1 MPEVII
7 AGGGVA
13 GLSAAHRLLE
23 QGFDVTLFEA
33 NDYLGGKLGA
43 IFESRTGDFHEH
55 CYHMYLSWYHN
66 FWALMDEIG
75 AREHFVPMSTFGC
88 LKPDQYGE
96 HYEVMDLGAPSTALR
111 NIFSGV
117 MHPADMF
124 IYGCSLLDLIG
135 TTPIRGNTL
144 ERTSVLGFMTSRL
157 YNTPEAMTGSTRTL
171 AEAFAC
177 PSYLSSARSYK
188 SLLKYGFRRPSPSM
202 WLLAGN
208 TQECLFG
215 PWRAH
220 LEKYAGKG
228 WGKLDIRPLKSV
240 QQLCVSADGRIVR
253 ILVADMPHSL
263 PPNRGAIVEPV
274 GGDWLPVNGD
284 LVLAIPPRQLADLI
298 SFEVAA
304 LASNL
309 ADVRRLRCEPMI
321 SLTVPFKRKLSDIP
335 IGITVLLDSRYE
347 LSFLDQSQ
355 IWRNSDGN
363 TLLNVVASDADTLVD
378 FTEGEIVQLFLR
390 ELRRFIE
397 FTEDDVARERLY
409 VQTNVGKELFVNQ
422 VGSWGYRPQTTCDIA
437 NLYIAGDFCQNVVDV
452 VTIEGAV
459 VSGLNAA
466 RAVCDRYGYGEAIAI
481 TEPDS
486 YPEAPLAA
494 MALAGLPFAYA
505 AKAISTG
512 DRVLRRAYASLF
524 PNG

>member
-1 MPEVII
+1 MPEVMI
-7 AGGGVA
+7 AGAGVA

-43 IFESRTGDFHEH
+43 VFESRTGDFHEH

-75 AREHFVPMSTFGC
+75 ARQHFLPMPTFGC
-88 LKPDQYGE
+88 LKPGQYGE
-96 HYEVMDLGAPSTALR
+96 HYEIVDLGSPATALR
-111 NIFSGV
+111 NIFSGI

-124 IYGCSLLDLIG
+124 IYGFSLLDLIG

-144 ERTSVLGFMTSRL
+144 ERTSVLAFMISRL
-157 YNTPEAMTGSTRTL
+157 YDTPEAMTGSTRTL

-188 SLLKYGFRRPSPSM
+188 SLIKYGFRLPSPSM
-202 WLLAGN
+202 WLLTGN

-215 PWRAH
+215 PWRAY
-220 LEKYAGKG
+220 LEKNAGNG
-228 WGKLDIRPLKSV
+228 WGRLDIRPLKSV
-240 QQLCVSADGRIVR
+240 RRLSVAADRRIDR
-253 ILVADMPHSL
+253 IEVAGMPHSL

-274 GGDWLPVNGD
+274 GRDWLSVNGD
-284 LVLAIPPRQLADLI
+284 LILAIPPRQLADLI
-298 SFEVAA
+298 SFEVAGHA
-304 LASNL
+304 PKL

-321 SLTVPFKRKLSDIP
+321 SLTIPFERKLSGIP

-355 IWRNSDGN
+355 IWRSSDGN

-378 FTEGEIVQLFLR
+378 FPERDIVSLLLR

-397 FTEDDVARERLY
+397 FTEGDVDRRRLY
-409 VQTNVGKELFVNQ
+409 LQTNVGEELFVNQ
-422 VGSWGYRPQTTCDIA
+422 VGSWEYRPQTTCDIA
-437 NLYIAGDFCQNVVDV
+437 NLFIAGDFCQNVADV

-459 VSGLNAA
+459 ISGLNAA
-466 RAVCDRYGYGEAIAI
+466 QAVCDRYGRGDVIAI

-494 MALAGLPFAYA
+494 LALAGLPFAYA

-512 DRVLRRAYASLF
+512 DRMLRRAYANLF

>member
-1 MPEVII
+1 M
-7 AGGGVA
+7 A
-13 GLSAAHRLLE
+13 AAHRLLE

-43 IFESRTGDFHEH
+43 VLESRTGDFHEH

-75 AREHFVPMSTFGC
+75 VRQHFLPMPTFGC
-88 LKPDQYGE
+88 LKPGQYGE
-96 HYEVMDLGAPSTALR
+96 HYEIMNLGSPSTALR
-111 NIFSGV
+111 NIFSGI

-124 IYGCSLLDLIG
+124 IYGYSLLDLIG
-135 TTPIRGNTL
+135 TTPFRGNTL
-144 ERTSVLGFMTSRL
+144 ERTSVLAFMTSRP
-157 YNTPEAMTGSTRTL
+157 YNTREAMTGSTRTL

-188 SLLKYGFRRPSPSM
+188 SLIKLGVRQPSPSM
-202 WLLAGN
+202 WLLTGN
-208 TQECLFG
+208 TQERLFA
-215 PWRAH
+215 PWRAY
-220 LEKYAGKG
+220 LEARAGAG
-228 WGKLDIRPLKSV
+228 WGKLSIRQLKSV
-240 QQLCVSADGRIVR
+240 RQLRVADGRIDR
-253 ILVADMPHSL
+253 IEVADMPHSL

-274 GGDWLPVNGD
+274 GRDWIPLNGD
-284 LVLAIPPRQLADLI
+284 LILAIPPRQLAGLI
-298 SFEVAA
+298 SFEVAEYA
-304 LASNL
+304 PNL

-321 SLTVPFKRKLSDIP
+321 SLTVPFKLKLGDIP

-378 FTEGEIVQLFLR
+378 FPEGDIIWLLLR
-390 ELRRFIE
+390 ELSRFIK
-397 FTEDDVARERLY
+397 FAEDDVDRERLY
-409 VQTNVGKELFVNQ
+409 LQTNVGEELLVNQ
-422 VGSWGYRPQTTCDIA
+422 VGSWEYRPQTTCEIA
-437 NLYIAGDFCQNVVDV
+437 NLLIAGDFCRNAVDV

-466 RAVCDRYGYGEAIAI
+466 QAVCDHYGRGDAIAI
-481 TEPDS
+481 TKPDP

-494 MALAGLPFAYA
+494 LALAGLPFAYA
-505 AKAISTG
+505 AKAISTS
-512 DRVLRRAYASLF
+512 DRI
-524 PNG
+524 